1 MSNWFILGIILLYLG
16 FLFLIAFLAE
26 RNKQSKWVNS
36 PYVYALSLAVYCS
49 AWTYYGS
56 VGVAAR
62 SGVEFLAIYLGPVIA
77 APLWIIV
84 LRKIIQLSKLY
95 NVSSIADFISL
106 RYGNNPSIGALVT
119 IICAISIIPYISLQL
134 KAISETFQI
143 ITSAEANPVEGFVFS
158 DTTFYI
164 AITLAIFASF
174 FGTLSLDASK
184 RRKGIMF
191 SIAFESVLKLT
202 FFLIVGIYVIFFVFD
217 GTQDVYNQ
225 ANEKI
230 NLSSLSSVGG
240 ISGGLNWYFTIVL
253 SFLVIF
259 LLPRQFQVSVVE
271 FSDRSQLKKAIWV
284 FPLYLFLFNVFVIFI
299 AWGGIVKLGTQDFN
313 PDYFS
318 LLIPL
323 ENGHNWLAVLVFLGG
338 FSAVISM
345 VVVSTLALSTM
356 LSNNLIIPYGFL
368 KKFTKN
374 ESVKNEKYIKVIR
387 RASIFSLILLA
398 YILYSFFDQNVSLFA
413 IGLISFLIIAQLAP
427 SFFLGMYWNRG
438 SSLGAKVGMISGLL
452 VCFYTYV
459 LPFFATVVYNNP
471 SIQMNGPWGIEALR
485 PYQLLGLDVL
495 NPTTHALFW
504 SLLVNFFMYAAFSVS
519 FKGNYRERNYGEMF
533 VNSEQVVAMK
543 ETAFVWKGEAYVADI
558 QQLLI
563 RFIGSARAEKAL
575 LIFRRRYQ
583 VNPEE
588 KLADARFINFAERLL
603 TGAVGSASAKI
614 LIGSV
619 AKEKPVSLVEVL
631 QILEENR
638 KTISSNKS
646 LEAQSRKLVLLTNKL
661 QQANEELQLQDQLKD
676 DFLDTVAHELKTP
689 VTSIQASGEVLS
701 DGEDM
706 PFALRKQFIEN
717 ILNDTERL
725 AILINDILDLEKL
738 ASGRAQLDLQKHD
751 LVQTAKKAIQG
762 VQYIADKRKISL
774 QLETVS
780 SSIMAD
786 YDHHKMMQVLTNL
799 LSNSLK
805 FVEEEV
811 GEIKLNLNSNKKQ
824 VSYQVIDNGKGI
836 PKEDLPHIFKKFYQS
851 KHQNLKK
858 QKGSGFGL
866 AICKQI
872 VELHGGSIS
881 AQANRTKG
889 ACIQVEFPKNTNS

>member
-1 MSNWFILGIILLYLG
+1 MSNWFILAIILIYLG
-16 FLFLIAFLAE
+16 FLFVIAYWAE

-36 PYVYALSLAVYCS
+36 PYIYALSLAVYCS

-56 VGVAAR
+56 VGIAAR
-62 SGVEFLAIYLGPVIA
+62 SGVEFLAIYLGPIIA
-77 APLWIIV
+77 APLWVIV
-84 LRKIIQLSKLY
+84 MRKIIQLSKLY

-106 RYGNNPSIGALVT
+106 RYGNNRSIGALVT
-119 IICAISIIPYISLQL
+119 VICAISVIPYISLQL

-143 ITSAEANPVEGFVFS
+143 ITSADQTSTEGFIFLDS
-158 DTTFYI
+158 TFYI
-164 AITLAIFASF
+164 AFILAVFASF

-191 SIAFESVLKLT
+191 SVAFESILKLG
-202 FFLIVGIYVIFFVFD
+202 FFLIAGIYVTFFAFD
-217 GTQDVYNQ
+217 GTQDIYDQ
-225 ANEKI
+225 ANQQL
-230 NLSSLSSVGG
+230 NLAALSSVGG

-253 SFLVIF
+253 SFLAIF

-271 FSDRSQLKKAIWV
+271 FSERTQLKKAIWV
-284 FPLYLFLFNVFVIFI
+284 FPLYLLLFNVFVIFI
-299 AWGGIVKLGTQDFN
+299 AWGGMILLGDQNFN
-313 PDYFS
+313 PDYYS

-323 ENGHNWLAVLVFLGG
+323 QNEQNWLAVLVFLGG

-356 LSNNLIIPYGFL
+356 LSNNLIIPYGFI

-374 ESVKNEKYIKVIR
+374 QSVKNEKYIKNIR
-387 RASIFSLILLA
+387 RVSIFSLILLA
-398 YILYSFFDQNVSLFA
+398 YLLYSFFDPNVSLFA

-438 SSLGAKVGMISGLL
+438 SSLGAKTGMIAGLL
-452 VCFYTYV
+452 ICVYTYV
-459 LPFFATVVYNNP
+459 LPFFATVIFNNP
-471 SIQMNGPWGIEALR
+471 SFESHGPWGIEALK
-485 PYQLLGLDVL
+485 PYQLFGLDVL

-504 SLLVNFFMYAAFSVS
+504 SLLVNTFLYAAVSVS

-563 RFIGSARAEKAL
+563 RFLGENRAEKAL
-575 LIFRRRYQ
+575 RIFRKRYH
-583 VNPEE
+583 VNPDE

-614 LIGSV
+614 LIGNV
-619 AKEKPVSLVEVL
+619 AKEKPVSLIEVL
-631 QILEENR
+631 QILEEN
-638 KTISSNKS
+638 KETISSNKA
-646 LEAQSRKLVLLTNKL
+646 LEAQSKKLMQLTDKL
-661 QQANEELQLQDQLKD
+661 QLANEELQLQDQLKD

-689 VTSIQASGEVLS
+689 VTSIQASSEVLA

-725 AILINDILDLEKL
+725 TILINDILDLEKL
-738 ASGRAQLDLQKHD
+738 ASGRAQIELKQQDF
-751 LVQTAKKAIQG
+751 VQTAQKAIKG
-762 VQYIADKRKISL
+762 VQNLADKKQVTIELKTKSD
-774 QLETVS
+774 
-780 SSIMAD
+780 SIEAA
-786 YDHHKMMQVLTNL
+786 YNHHKMMQVLTNL
-799 LSNSLK
+799 LSNALK
-805 FVEEEV
+805 FVDEKV
-811 GEIKLNLNSNKKQ
+811 GEIQLDVSTQDEMLMLKL
-824 VSYQVIDNGKGI
+824 IDNGKGI
-836 PKEDLPHIFKKFYQS
+836 PDEDLPHIFKKFYQS
-851 KHQNLKK
+851 KNQNLKK

-866 AICKQI
+866 AICKKI
-872 VELHGGSIS
+872 VELHNGNIY
-881 AQANRTKG
+881 AEANLTKG
-889 ACIQVEFPKNTNS
+889 ACFIVELPKNSNT